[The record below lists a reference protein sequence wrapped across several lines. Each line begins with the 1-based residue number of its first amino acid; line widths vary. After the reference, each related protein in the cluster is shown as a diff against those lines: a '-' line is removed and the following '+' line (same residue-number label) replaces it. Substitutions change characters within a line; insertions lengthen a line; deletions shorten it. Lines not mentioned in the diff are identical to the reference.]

1 MYDTRQVYYSRE
13 GHFEILPKPPV
24 YVDGVDINAHANF
37 NILSIQSRVGLKIS
51 GPDFFGMKTAGRI
64 EGAFFGN
71 TDQSIG
77 EFRLRLAYVTLSNEK
92 IEILIG
98 QFWHPMFVTSVF
110 PAVYS
115 FNTGVPFQPFSRNPQ
130 LRITTKGKIKFI
142 AAAFTE
148 RDFQTRGASVS
159 QSGIPTINAQLQFGD
174 ANKTIG
180 GFGYNLK
187 TTRPNIW
194 DLDPA
199 NLPDRM
205 VSNAGFAYIK
215 TKLGKTGWWK
225 MQGTYGENMS
235 DLLQVSGFGEL
246 NNEYVNNRTF
256 SIWTEFMGD
265 FSESFEWGIF
275 GGFTQNFGYGQ
286 EIVYVNGFLGGI
298 NENAFRIS
306 PRVGW
311 KSGKLKIGIETEYT
325 GAQYGTIDSS
335 GEISSTGVV
344 PVDNL
349 RILAT
354 AIYNF

>member
-1 MYDTRQVYYSRE
+1 
-13 GHFEILPKPPV
+13 
-24 YVDGVDINAHANF
+24 
-37 NILSIQSRVGLKIS
+37 
-51 GPDFFGMKTAGRI
+51 MKTAGRI